1 MRRFSIVAVIF
12 VISGVAFGQTSQFIQ
27 WAKTHRG
34 NALYTRFGIH
44 NGNRVAISFRNNG
57 SISGTNANDARGYWP
72 FPATEDSYIGDVTP
86 LIGIQLPVRDYTGDG
101 RPDTLHSVTISPGP
115 RNGQSA
121 KVDPITGLF
130 QGFEPEQ
137 GYVNLNQDT
146 VAMSQ
151 IPGSWPPVWGDHPDW
166 VDPATGK
173 ALWDGYFG
181 KGVFNAD
188 QESYFV
194 MDDAQDNSV
203 QQRTNG
209 LFHPDSTDTT
219 RNGMGL
225 VVAVRGLQWSQVQA
239 QDVIFWLY
247 DITNIGTTNYDK
259 ADFGL
264 IIGGCVGAYA
274 NNGDY
279 TPCKDNLAYFDLN
292 NNLTYTWQADDN
304 LYARGFIPLTQVLPD
319 VRTNIG
325 YAGYA
330 YLESPGNPYD
340 GIDNNNSS
348 VDPNAPVFSSGDFT
362 YNSSTKS
369 YAATRTLSRSN
380 VGTNPNWPANQI
392 VLIDLVPQEI
402 TTGTQTPFQVIKYQ
416 RKVVDLDTLL
426 KSSTDT
432 VTVYSQGVPYR
443 IYDGETL
450 TEIPNN
456 GYDDNLNGLIDENHD
471 LHYERIFKDN
481 SGNVIKDELRPLAYI
496 DYLTGNGKD
505 NTMVDEARDSGPGHL
520 VTGWVPDYTQPRD
533 PATGKYPGIMKSH
546 WSGDEN
552 GNWNPQFDDVG
563 ADGVPNTHD
572 FGEGDG
578 MPTEGEPHFDK
589 TDVNESDQLGLTSFN
604 FFNQSVSPDMSK
616 SEVLWNRMI
625 PGYFDVIPQTP
636 MDGDFIFSS
645 GYFPMPSLHTE
656 RFSMALVFGADSAA
670 IFTNKQVVQ
679 QIYDNNYNFTK
690 PPPKPILTAVPGN
703 RKVTLLWDNKAESF
717 VDITIQDTSKQ
728 HTFEGYK
735 IYRSTDP
742 GFTEAGGQALA
753 TYDLIDGIR
762 GYFLPQ
768 TQALAA
774 LPKFYLGNDIGL
786 VHTFVDS
793 GLQNGQG
800 YFYAVTS
807 YTKGDAANNIYP
819 AETPKFVTVDARGI
833 AHPDVNVAYVV
844 PQAPSAGYMPANG
857 GSIYHQPPAYG
868 TGSVNLEIVNPYTI
882 RGINGHVF
890 NITFKDTTYSYTPSA
905 SPFPVIYLK
914 NTESYIVV
922 DKTTGDTLIGNAEIN
937 PSGQPPLFDG
947 MRVNFNNDTTQ
958 LAVGD
963 SAFGWNSA
971 SLSKSYP
978 YTADVFTNGG
988 KLPTIYDPSD
998 YQIQFNQGIVD
1009 TSMAVTPSALPPFGI
1024 PAFPVNFR
1032 VKDLT
1037 TGQFVKFAYMP
1048 VTNNLLTPPRKYY
1061 VIITIPSFTN
1071 GNPNFGWYVRF
1082 SGDTTLQLPRSSSAT
1097 FSLLTDKPFRNGDLF
1112 VFTAHSD
1119 SVNKDLAQN
1128 QLGLIRVVPNPYV
1141 AATTQEQPL
1150 PPGINSGRGT
1160 RKISFIHLPPNCTIY
1175 IYTSRG
1181 ELVRRLPMPAGQD
1194 IGDGTV
1200 DWDLRTDANLDVAY
1214 GVYFYMVDAP
1224 GIGQKFGKIAIIK

>member
-1 MRRFSIVAVIF
+1 MKRLLIVSF
-12 VISGVAFGQTSQFIQ
+12 VLIASTVAFGQSSQLVQ

-34 NALYTRFGIH
+34 NALYTRFGVH
-44 NGNRVAISFRNNG
+44 NGNRVEISFRNNG
-57 SISGTNANDARGYWP
+57 SISGTNTNDARGYWP
-72 FPATEDSYIGDVTP
+72 FPATQDSYIGDVTP

-101 RPDTLHSVTISPGP
+101 ILDTLHSVTISPGP
-115 RNGQSA
+115 RKGQSA
-121 KVDPITGLF
+121 KVDPTTGLF

-166 VDPATGK
+166 NDPVTGK

-292 NNLTYTWQADDN
+292 SNLTYTWQANDN
-304 LYARGFIPLTQVLPD
+304 AYARGFIPLSQVLPG

-348 VDPNAPVFSSGDFT
+348 VDPNAPVFSNSDFV
-362 YNSSTKS
+362 YNSSTNS
-369 YAATRTLSRSN
+369 YAATRTLHRSN
-380 VGTNPNWPANQI
+380 PGNNPDWPDNKI
-392 VLIDLVPQEI
+392 VLINLTPEI
-402 TTGTQTPFQVIKYQ
+402 ITAGTQIPFQVIRYVRQ
-416 RKVVDLDTLL
+416 VVLLDTLL
-426 KSSTDT
+426 KSPTDT
-432 VTVYSQGVPYR
+432 ETVYSQGRPYK

-450 TEIPNN
+450 TEVPNN

-471 LHYERIFKDN
+471 LHYERIFKD
-481 SGNVIKDELRPLAYI
+481 SHGVVLKEDIRPLAYI
-496 DYLTGNGKD
+496 NYMTGAGED
-505 NTMVDEARDSGPGHL
+505 NTMVDEARDSGPGHI

-533 PATGKYPGIMKSH
+533 PTGKYPGILKSH

-552 GNWNPQFDDVG
+552 GNWNPAFDDVG

-578 MPTEGEPHFDK
+578 MPTEGEPHFDR
-589 TDVNESDQLGLTSFN
+589 TDVNESDQIGLTSFN

-625 PGYFDVIPQTP
+625 PGYFDVIPQIP
-636 MDGDFIFSS
+636 MDGDFIFAS
-645 GYFPMPSLHTE
+645 GYFPMPSQHTE
-656 RFSMALVFGADSAA
+656 RFSMALVFGADSSA
-670 IFTNKQVVQ
+670 IFTNKQIVQ

-690 PPPKPILTAVPGN
+690 PPYKPTLTAVPGD
-703 RKVTLLWDNKAESF
+703 RKVTLLWNDTAETF
-717 VDITIQDTSKQ
+717 VDRTIQDTSKQ

-742 GFTEAGGQALA
+742 GFTEGGGQALA

-800 YFYAVTS
+800 YFYAVTA

-819 AETPKFVTVDARGI
+819 AEDPKFVTIDARGV

-844 PQAPSAGYMPANG
+844 PQAPTAGYMPANG
-857 GSIYHQPPAYG
+857 GAIYHRPPVYG
-868 TGSVNLEIVNPYTI
+868 TGSVNLGIVNPRTL
-882 RGINGHVF
+882 RTINGHVF
-890 NITFKDTTYSYTPSA
+890 DITFNDTNLTYVPANAAKSVTYLHNTTSYT
-905 SPFPVIYLK
+905 
-914 NTESYIVV
+914 VV
-922 DKTTGDTLIGNAEIN
+922 DVTAGDTLLSNSPIQQV
-937 PSGQPPLFDG
+937 GQPPLFDG
-947 MRVNFNNDTTQ
+947 MRVGFINDTTQ
-958 LAVGD
+958 LALSD

-971 SLSKSYP
+971 SLQKSYP
-978 YTADVFTNGG
+978 YTTDVFNLGG
-988 KLPTIYDPSD
+988 QLPSLYDPTD
-998 YQIQFNQGIVD
+998 YQIQFSHNMGVD
-1009 TSMAVTPSALPPFGI
+1009 TSTAVPLYGLTAQ
-1024 PAFPVNFR
+1024 PVNFR
-1032 VKDLT
+1032 IKNLV
-1037 TGQFVKFAYMP
+1037 TGQYAKFAYAQ
-1048 VTNNLLTPPRKYY
+1048 VINSLLTPPTKNI
-1061 VIITIPSFTN
+1061 VIIIVPSFT
-1071 GNPNFGWYVRF
+1071 GSNPNFGWYVSF
-1082 SGDTTLQLPRSSSAT
+1082 KGDTTIQLPLSDSAT
-1097 FSLLTDKPFRNGDLF
+1097 FTLLTDKPFRKGDLF
-1112 VFTAHSD
+1112 TFTAHAD
-1119 SVNKDLAQN
+1119 SVNSTLAEN

-1141 AATTQEQPL
+1141 AATTQEPPL

-1160 RKISFIHLPPNCTIY
+1160 RKISFIHLPPNSTIY

-1181 ELVRRLPMPAGQD
+1181 ELVRKLQTPPGQD

-1200 DWDLRTDANLDVAY
+1200 DWDLRTEANLDVAY
-1214 GVYFYMVDAP
+1214 GVYFYLVDSP
-1224 GIGQKFGKIAIIK
+1224 GIGQKYGKIAIIK